1 MTFPTL
7 PSGAQLSSGNPTGYI
22 VAVVMAPAD
31 LCSCRAKVFDL
42 CLTLVLTLDTVNEAQ
57 VPRAREKEFF
67 NPVLNENQKLAV
79 RRILSGD
86 CRPLPY
92 ILFGPPGTGKT
103 VTIIEA
109 VLQVTPGSGLGRVP
123 RTLSGSKDE
132 LEKIRYFMGG
142 HVCFT
147 VFKGICRI
155 FKAYSIGLER
165 TLSSPSGR
173 PFWTA

>member
-7 PSGAQLSSGNPTGYI
+7 PSGVQLSSGHPTGYI

-109 VLQVTPGSGLGRVP
+109 VLQVTSGSGLGRVP
-123 RTLSGSKDE
+123 RVCCREVRTSLKKSQLFHGWPRLFQCLREYVGFSK
-132 LEKIRYFMGG
+132 LI
-142 HVCFT
+142 
-147 VFKGICRI
+147 
-155 FKAYSIGLER
+155 
-165 TLSSPSGR
+165 P
-173 PFWTA
+173 